1 MGDLT
6 LLLGFTL
13 LGVAENVMSASV
25 SLWLPLHG
33 GDTEGHVRPGRRKC
47 FQDRQLSE
55 AQNLQNLQTP
65 GTEHR
70 PPMGQTDPQ
79 ATMPRGNTFT
89 KAVELATGT
98 HGPAFTL
105 TPLTPKGTHRA

>member
-25 SLWLPLHG
+25 ALWLPLHG

-47 FQDRQLSE
+47 FQAGQLSE
-55 AQNLQNLQTP
+55 AQNLQTP

-89 KAVELATGT
+89 KAVELATVT